1 MPTLAERMK
10 KIGEQETKIE
20 TNQNNIIRQVTIKY
34 GLSENEEQLIKSVKD
49 INKLDMAIEKIVT
62 SDLKQD
68 VMDAFA

>member
-68 VMDAFA
+68 VMDALA